1 MRRARAQRLT
11 ASVSVT
17 GDQSGPPARWGASYG
32 QQFAILFARSVKV
45 RQHPV
50 SPPAGSGVDLDMEV
64 ANAHLVVPYVVQ
76 EACRL
81 GAATESLTCSC
92 VPGAAV

>member
-1 MRRARAQRLT
+1 MQARRARAQRLT

-45 RQHPV
+45 CTHPA
-50 SPPAGSGVDLDMEV
+50 SLPLLPAALGIFG
-64 ANAHLVVPYVVQ
+64 A
-76 EACRL
+76 RL
-81 GAATESLTCSC
+81 
-92 VPGAAV
+92 AVLRV